1 MARVLYIATRKPLP
15 VTGGRDRMIVQSL
28 RMLATKYEVG
38 LLYFEKDYESVSV
51 ACQEMKNGLGIGFVE
66 PLYFPRILEISVN
79 LITRP
84 SKSLQENLFFSRRSA
99 QKIRAT
105 IAGFQPD
112 VIVADMIRCGQFV
125 EDVGIPKVLEMD
137 DLLSARYERFARRT
151 SSDDDL
157 LGTFA
162 SILPGSIAAAVNCR
176 LKPLVLRHEA
186 RKMLRREMAV
196 VGTFDAVT
204 LVSVSEAQKLCA
216 MTGTGNVFP
225 VPPTVDKISEGK
237 CVDVTYPCNLL
248 FLGNLT
254 TNQNLSSIK
263 FIVNE
268 VLTVLDKI
276 GFDYSFDIC
285 GIYDFRAER
294 IVGANPRV
302 RLLGYV
308 DSIDEIFKS
317 HDIFLTP
324 ITFGSGIKTKILDAM
339 SYGLP
344 VITNDVGIE
353 AIPGVDGKDY
363 IHANHPEEIAKAV
376 TDLYE
381 NKELMTSIS
390 LRCRELM
397 TRYYLYN
404 NVEKTYLDIL
414 AKLHY

>member
-1 MARVLYIATRKPLP
+1 
-15 VTGGRDRMIVQSL
+15 MIVQSL

-38 LLYFEKDYESVSV
+38 LLYFEKDSEGASV
-51 ACQEMKNGLGIGFVE
+51 ACREMKNGLGIGFVE
-66 PLYFPRILEISVN
+66 PLYFPRIPEISVN

-99 QKIRAT
+99 RKIRAA
-105 IAGFQPD
+105 IDRFQPD

-137 DLLSARYERFARRT
+137 DLLSARYERFARSI

-162 SILPGSIAAAVNCR
+162 SILPRSIATVVNYR

-186 RKMLRREMAV
+186 RKMRSREMAA

-216 MTGTGNVFP
+216 MTGKGNVFP
-225 VPPTVDKISEGK
+225 VPPTVDKISDGK
-237 CVDVTYPCNLL
+237 LADVTYPCNLL

-263 FIVNE
+263 FIVDD
-268 VLTVLDKI
+268 VLPVLDKI
-276 GFDYSFDIC
+276 GFNYSFDIC
-285 GIYDFRAER
+285 GSHDSRAER
-294 IVGANPRV
+294 IVGRNPQV

-308 DSIDEIFKS
+308 DSIDEIFRS

-363 IHANHPEEIAKAV
+363 INANHPEEIAQAV
-376 TDLYE
+376 IDLYE

-390 LRCRELM
+390 LNCRELM
-397 TRYYLYN
+397 TRYYFYK
-404 NVEKTYLDIL
+404 NVENTYLDML
-414 AKLHY
+414 ANLHR